1 MFLSYLI
8 DPCDHTVRKVSDGFD
23 NAATLIGTGDIE
35 VTNLW
40 ESLVDADSTVS
51 LIFAPD
57 AVDDTDCQCRLRLTY
72 RGQVTEQVVF
82 GKAVLVA
89 CGELPEEIAA
99 QVASES
105 TVATAIDFG
114 DRRSSGMV
122 DWLKQQASN
131 LQRGTVRR
139 VGVGGR
145 GRAATRTGSSK

>member
-8 DPCDHTVRKVSDGFD
+8 DPGDRTVRNVSDGFD
-23 NAATLIGTGDIE
+23 NAAALIGTGDID

-40 ESLVDADSTVS
+40 ESLVDAESSVS

-57 AVDDTDCQCRLRLTY
+57 AADDTDCQCRLRLTY
-72 RGQVTEQVVF
+72 RGQETEQVLL

-122 DWLKQQASN
+122 DWLKQQAFN
-131 LQRGTVRR
+131 LQRATVRR
-139 VGVGGR
+139 VGAGGP
-145 GRAATRTGSSK
+145 GRAGTRSGSSK

>member
-1 MFLSYLI
+1 
-8 DPCDHTVRKVSDGFD
+8 
-23 NAATLIGTGDIE
+23 
-35 VTNLW
+35 
-40 ESLVDADSTVS
+40 
-51 LIFAPD
+51 
-57 AVDDTDCQCRLRLTY
+57 
-72 RGQVTEQVVF
+72 VTEQVVF

-89 CGELPEEIAA
+89 CGELPEEFAA